1 MTRWFILFNICVSTM
16 SIFAQTDSF
25 KRSFQIG
32 NTEIFKIE
40 VSLGNHKED
49 GFFMRHFRTF
59 SNYSWVPEWWRSV
72 QRWTESKMRVLN
84 RQCARQLHNMT
95 ATQATFLFCTLLQ
108 AILTEGQM
116 AEQPE
121 PEFLAP
127 LENHTVTQGRDVH
140 FTCVVNHLS
149 SYKVAWIKSDTKAIL
164 AIHTHMVAQNPRLSV
179 THNGHNTWMLRVY
192 NVQKND
198 SGSYMCQI
206 NTDPMRSQ
214 MGYLAVVIPPDI
226 LNDNESTQSSGVA
239 VESGTITLRCYATGV
254 PEPKVLWRREDGG
267 NIVLREDVDRERQV
281 LQSFEGETLKL
292 TNVQRTDMG
301 PYLCIASN
309 GVPPTVSKRF
319 IVKVHFHPL
328 IRVSN
333 QLVAAPV
340 ARDVLI
346 QCYVEASPKAMNH
359 WMRSTGEK
367 LIPSEKYVI
376 EEVPINEYSLLM
388 NLTIRNLEKRD
399 FGGYTC
405 SSSNALG
412 KAEGT
417 VRLQERQVI
426 VKSTSTA
433 STPRYVET
441 KPRKPPNKDKPKK
454 YKQQKKKESGDSK
467 SEEDHEMTTLLLPE
481 LKTQTPSQMSVPSAS
496 RSPPWNHFHRN
507 AAVGLPFETSCCY
520 TFIGFVMFQLYTVY
534 REIV

>member
-1 MTRWFILFNICVSTM
+1 
-16 SIFAQTDSF
+16 
-25 KRSFQIG
+25 
-32 NTEIFKIE
+32 
-40 VSLGNHKED
+40 
-49 GFFMRHFRTF
+49 
-59 SNYSWVPEWWRSV
+59 
-72 QRWTESKMRVLN
+72 
-84 RQCARQLHNMT
+84 
-95 ATQATFLFCTLLQ
+95 
-108 AILTEGQM
+108 
-116 AEQPE
+116 
-121 PEFLAP
+121 
-127 LENHTVTQGRDVH
+127 
-140 FTCVVNHLS
+140 
-149 SYKVAWIKSDTKAIL
+149 
-164 AIHTHMVAQNPRLSV
+164 
-179 THNGHNTWMLRVY
+179 
-192 NVQKND
+192 
-198 SGSYMCQI
+198 
-206 NTDPMRSQ
+206 

-319 IVKVHFHPL
+319 IVKVHCKWPHGSPDLSALTPYFAVHPL